1 MRMWMANPRIM
12 CTRHLCREHCE
23 IHRLVANL
31 RKGRDIRKYLLQ
43 QVIDISSIYA
53 RHKELEDEIMAR
65 GGKLDSP
72 LSAAECLA
80 FARWYGS
87 VTINIGRSLADLSDC
102 CKECRKK
109 IGKFVYIAFN
119 NEREMLSD

>member
-1 MRMWMANPRIM
+1 MRMWMVDPRIM
-12 CTRHLCREHCE
+12 CFKHLCREHCE
-23 IHRLVANL
+23 VHRLVANL
-31 RKGRDIRKYLLQ
+31 RKGRDVRSYLLR

-72 LSAAECLA
+72 LSVAECVA

-87 VTINIGRSLADLSDC
+87 TTVNIGRSLADLSDC

-109 IGKFVYIAFN
+109 IGRFIYIALGSGK
-119 NEREMLSD
+119 EMK

>member
-1 MRMWMANPRIM
+1 MRMWMVDPRIM
-12 CTRHLCREHCE
+12 CFKHLCREHCE
-23 IHRLVANL
+23 VHRLVANL
-31 RKGRDIRKYLLQ
+31 RKGRDVRSYLLR
-43 QVIDISSIYA
+43 QVLDISSIYI

-72 LSAAECLA
+72 LSAAECVA

-87 VTINIGRSLADLSDC
+87 TTVNIGRSLADLSDC

-109 IGKFVYIAFN
+109 IGRFIYIALGSGK
-119 NEREMLSD
+119 EMK